1 MFVEGL
7 LWLLVIGVALLYGA
21 LGSSPGPLPL
31 ALLVALSAVATW
43 CPPPVSATGDDRRA
57 AAPSGQP
64 GGCVCSG
71 SGEVAGARSASRS
84 RRAIRV
90 V

>member
-1 MFVEGL
+1 MLVEGL

-43 CPPPVSATGDDRRA
+43 CPPPVSASATGVIMA
-57 AAPSGQP
+57 AA
-64 GGCVCSG
+64 
-71 SGEVAGARSASRS
+71 AA
-84 RRAIRV
+84 V